1 MSVVFSAGKADEPC
15 IEPVAIGV
23 GAMALANYAIAIGRN
38 AVATEPYQVVVT
50 EDPSLLNFQ
59 ELFRHLHPME
69 QCDVLPRT
77 IDALEAKV
85 ADPKRPASHA
95 EVLGAVIKGLKSY
108 HVQVMR
114 AVITRMNL

>member
-1 MSVVFSAGKADEPC
+1 
-15 IEPVAIGV
+15 
-23 GAMALANYAIAIGRN
+23 
-38 AVATEPYQVVVT
+38 
-50 EDPSLLNFQ
+50 
-59 ELFRHLHPME
+59 
-69 QCDVLPRT
+69 LPRT